1 MLTYIVPFIY
11 IWLKT
16 LVRFWWINETLSANL
31 VYQSDYKIGSTTPS
45 DKAMVKIMMMVM
57 IKCLNLEK
65 KKEKNKKLKAKVKLD
80 RNFFVLVIETLSECD
95 HI

>member
-1 MLTYIVPFIY
+1 
-11 IWLKT
+11 
-16 LVRFWWINETLSANL
+16 
-31 VYQSDYKIGSTTPS
+31 
-45 DKAMVKIMMMVM
+45 MVM
-57 IKCLNLEK
+57 IKCLDLEK